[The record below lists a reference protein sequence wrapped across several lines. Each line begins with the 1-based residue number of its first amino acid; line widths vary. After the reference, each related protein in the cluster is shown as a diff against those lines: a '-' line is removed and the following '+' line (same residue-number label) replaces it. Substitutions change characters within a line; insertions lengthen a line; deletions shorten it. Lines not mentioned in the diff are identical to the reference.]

1 MTGGAALVQ
10 VPTALL
16 PHIITVRPFLG
27 SGPYG
32 DVFGDPVTYRA
43 FAEDRRRLVRSASG
57 EEVTSETTIHTGPDA
72 VVPVGSQVTVW
83 ADTPHERTAR
93 VITTSRYEH
102 PGSWSH
108 LEIALT

>member
-1 MTGGAALVQ
+1 MLF
-10 VPTALL
+10 PPPLL
-16 PHIITVRPFLG
+16 PHTIAVRPYEG
-27 SGPYG
+27 TGPYG
-32 DVFGDPVTYRA
+32 DVFGAPTGHQA
-43 FAEDRRRLVRSASG
+43 FVEDRRQLVISASG
-57 EEVTSETTIHTGPDA
+57 EELISETTIHTSLDA